1 MPTGGFRVSPPM
13 EQQWLEGN
21 HQMVVDAGS
30 ISTKDLLPL
39 LVSAMPS
46 AHYQPGWQWWT
57 KN

>member
-1 MPTGGFRVSPPM
+1 M